1 MHDIV
6 FPVIGK
12 ERVSEI
18 IAHKDDML
26 LLDSVYSFDGTS
38 LEAGTVL
45 DASNPFFRDGCTP
58 SYVCFELIA
67 QAICVYSFLAG
78 FNGSEKPQIGFILKL
93 SDFRI
98 ERDVLR
104 DNERLFIRVECDC
117 SMGTSI
123 FSFKGTVRA
132 GDEMIAS
139 GSMLVMSVAD
149 PVAVLGGRLHE

>member
-67 QAICVYSFLAG
+67 QAICVFSFLSG
-78 FNGSEKPQIGFILKL
+78 YNESEEPDIGFILKL
-93 SDFRI
+93 SDFKFEKGFLADG
-98 ERDVLR
+98 ERVL
-104 DNERLFIRVECDC
+104 IRVELDC
-117 SMGTSI
+117 SLGTGLS
-123 FSFKGTVRA
+123 SFKGTVRTEN
-132 GDEMIAS
+132 GVIAS
-139 GSMLVMSVAD
+139 GSLLVMSVAD
-149 PVAVLGGRLHE
+149 PVAVLEGR